1 MGNQQ
6 QDNAVKAPGLG
17 QARDD
22 ERGGKGQHLRPGE
35 EPGGGRNRP
44 DQGQRA
50 PRQSEESPGRNR
62 DQGDQEMRHG
72 DEE

>member
-6 QDNAVKAPGLG
+6 HDNAVKAPGMG

-22 ERGGKGQHLRPGE
+22 ERGGTGQHLRPDGE
-35 EPGGGRNRP
+35 SGGGQNRP
-44 DQGQRA
+44 HQGQGA
-50 PRQSEESPGRNR
+50 ISQAEESPGRNR